1 MTTMGLHFSW
11 WRPAAVAALLVSVVG
26 LTGCAALQEIAAVR
40 SVAFAFDHVGEVR
53 LAGVP
58 LGPATRYSTLG
69 IADVARL
76 TAGVLSRNVPLEL
89 VVHARAENPASNHV
103 AARLVSIGWRLFIE
117 DRETVAGTFGNALS
131 ILPGKSVDVPVAV
144 RFNLYDLGSGGAK
157 ELFDTATAI
166 AGYGTVVKNLRLELA
181 PAIDTSLGPISYPA
195 PVVLRRTVGN

>member
-1 MTTMGLHFSW
+1 MTTGVLRFSW

-26 LTGCAALQEIAAVR
+26 LAGCAALQEIAAVR

-58 LGPATRYSTLG
+58 LGPTTRYSTLG

-76 TAGVLSRNVPLEL
+76 TAGVVSRNVPLEL

-103 AARLVSIGWRLFIE
+103 TARLVSIGWRLFIE

-131 ILPGKSVDVPVAV
+131 ILPGQSADVPVAV

-157 ELFDTATAI
+157 DLFETATAI

-181 PAIDTSLGPISYPA
+181 PTIDTSLGPISYPA